1 MCSVQNLQAL
11 WFCTSEP
18 PDRRIRRDFSTR
30 VIPLVRFLRPP
41 AAPTLGFLVSYSP
54 SGWPHGPTA
63 EKVVSR
69 RVNLYVPRSAAF
81 AVPA

>member
-1 MCSVQNLQAL
+1 MWRQYLKLAQGYSPAHPDGIISYTAHKLGTYASVAVND
-11 WFCTSEP
+11 
-18 PDRRIRRDFSTR
+18 DRYS
-30 VIPLVRFLRPP
+30 V
-41 AAPTLGFLVSYSP
+41 GYSP